1 MQQVAKQQQQTK
13 EEQQETVEEEV
24 AQETT
29 QYTTVSHIETI
40 ETVPVPVQDPI
51 VCCVAVG

>member
-29 QYTTVSHIETI
+29 QYTTSHIETI